1 MSFIRANSPESQAE
15 SQVAEC
21 PECEDETVRPINID
35 EMKRIE
41 VDILRQVV
49 KMCTNHGL
57 KYYIVGG
64 TLLGA
69 VRHHGFIPWDDD
81 IDIAL
86 PRPDYEKL
94 EHICRRELP
103 PRYKFINFK
112 DDPRLPYNFSKVIDT
127 QTVLIEE
134 VRKASQLRLG
144 VFVDIFP
151 FDGVPRNRL
160 VKAVHMQTVQLLRT
174 LLLLSSLD
182 LSAKKR
188 SLPRRV
194 VLKIVQFLLCPH
206 ALEFV
211 HWALEKLASRYG
223 FGSSDEICNY
233 MGAWG
238 KREVFRGEWLGEG
251 VTLSFEGLLLNG
263 VSQYDEYLTH
273 LYGDYLSL
281 PPVEQRRSHH
291 LYRVWYSTDHE
302 RVRDDGI
309 SHGETQH

>member
-134 VRKASQLRLG
+134 VRKASQVRLG
-144 VFVDIFP
+144 VYVDIFP

-160 VKAVHMQTVQLLRT
+160 AKAVHMQSIRLLQT

-182 LSAKKR
+182 ISAKKR
-188 SLPRRV
+188 SLSKRII
-194 VLKIVQFLLCPH
+194 LKLVQFLLCLPVLKS
-206 ALEFV
+206 A
-211 HWALEKLASRYG
+211 HWALERLASRYDID
-223 FGSSDEICNY
+223 SSGEICNY

-238 KREVFRGEWLGEG
+238 SREVFPCEWLGEG

-263 VSQYDEYLTH
+263 VSRYDEYLTQ

-281 PPVEQRRSHH
+281 PPPDQRRSHH
-291 LYRVWYSTDHE
+291 RYRAWHSTDCE
-302 RVRDDGI
+302 RIRDDRV
-309 SHGETQH
+309 SHENT